1 MPHVYAGSS
10 GAIAG
15 EPAGP
20 DSTLLRTATAGFMVV
35 SWVSIGAGLT
45 GAFPHNKG
53 VIFDDVAAEHVSKLQ
68 PADWFWA
75 AMGPMR
81 TYGSAV
87 HTTTQQHQRG
97 ATCWQLALL
106 AGNVIALTHTHVLT
120 TFGCIRLA
128 EPSLGDLDGS
138 AKGVIQCH
146 HECEPLGMGTSCLLF
161 PAGSPDACIHRRH
174 G

>member
-81 TYGSAV
+81 TYGSAE
-87 HTTTQQHQRG
+87 HTTTQQYPRR
-97 ATCWQLALL
+97 ATAGSLLCLLCWQSHSSHSHARV
-106 AGNVIALTHTHVLT
+106 GNFWVYQT
-120 TFGCIRLA
+120 C
-128 EPSLGDLDGS
+128 
-138 AKGVIQCH
+138 
-146 HECEPLGMGTSCLLF
+146 
-161 PAGSPDACIHRRH
+161 
-174 G
+174 